1 MHFMIDETLQCRVW
15 GETRTKSEER
25 VRVTS
30 QTTLVVENV
39 RRYFTPQ
46 KLKGHTHGGVKVM
59 KRTAEATG
67 LSLTN
72 MKRVHSEYLAQDGEF
87 FSPVK
92 RYMVSRI
99 RVNRLLWSSG
109 HQEGCVRVYAGKEY
123 PTLSAI
129 LKKAREDILFPGG
142 RFCMWRV
149 LRVGQKTIH
158 FWTTIRN
165 STMTQV
171 YLQQICKI
179 RHDNKYI
186 IIY

>member
-59 KRTAEATG
+59 KRTADAMG

-87 FSPVK
+87 FSPMK

-109 HQEGCVRVYAGKEY
+109 HQEGCVRV
-123 PTLSAI
+123 LR
-129 LKKAREDILFPGG
+129 REGIPNSVCHPEEGQRRHPVSWREVLYVEGVKGG
-142 RFCMWRV
+142 TEDDTF
-149 LRVGQKTIH
+149 L
-158 FWTTIRN
+158 
-165 STMTQV
+165 
-171 YLQQICKI
+171 
-179 RHDNKYI
+179 DNHT
-186 IIY
+186 